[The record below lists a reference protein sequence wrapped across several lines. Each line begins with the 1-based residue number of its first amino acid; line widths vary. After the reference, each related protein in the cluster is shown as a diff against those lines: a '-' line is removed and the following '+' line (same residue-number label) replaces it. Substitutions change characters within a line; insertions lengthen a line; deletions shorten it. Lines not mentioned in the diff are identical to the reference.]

1 MVDISNILKDTLKLK
16 KEDEDV
22 ENTQVDDNAQVE
34 EEKIIESNSSNDVS
48 RNIFTKSI
56 NKRWVLPLQ
65 YEDLYEVDRPTLG
78 RYVDVVVFRAFVL
91 SIIKYLGFNSIYK
104 IYHAGEDFGRSLEV
118 KTIDEL
124 IEYFR
129 SLGIGIVEVEEG
141 NPIKVRVYESA
152 FCSGFPNI
160 GECVCHYERGVL
172 AGCFE
177 SILNKKVE
185 VIERKCCACGD
196 EYCEFEVHI
205 LGDLN
210 K

>member
-1 MVDISNILKDTLKLK
+1 MVGISNILKNTLKSK
-16 KEDEDV
+16 KEDKKV
-22 ENTQVDDNAQVE
+22 EKTQVKR
-34 EEKIIESNSSNDVS
+34 EKTVESNSGSDVS
-48 RNIFTKSI
+48 ENNSTKSI

-65 YEDLYEVDRPTLG
+65 YEELYEVDRPTLG
-78 RYVDVVVFRAFVL
+78 RYIDVMVFRAFIL
-91 SIIKYLGFNSIYK
+91 SIIKYLGFNSIHK
-104 IYHAGEDFGRSLEV
+104 IYHAGEDFGRSLGV

-124 IEYFR
+124 IECFR
-129 SLGIGIVEVEEG
+129 SLGICIVEVVEK
-141 NPIKVRVYESA
+141 NPIKIRVYECV

-160 GECVCHYERGVL
+160 GECVCHYERGIL

-196 EYCEFEVHI
+196 DYCEFEVCVI
-205 LGDLN
+205 GDLN